1 MGGFKDLIAYQ
12 LSTTIYDLNLAF
24 CQKYIPKTSRTFDQ
38 MIQAARSG
46 KQNIVEG
53 SLEKSQKLNI
63 NLNSVARASLGELL
77 EDYKDFLR
85 TSGLTLW
92 NKDDPR
98 VLEIRRFRTDNWSN
112 KTNLTY
118 WANWTNS
125 SESFANLMITL
136 ISLASYLLDQLI
148 RKLESQFVAKGG
160 YEEKLKER
168 RKRVKGDLDLAKKK
182 EDQDWLENYMK
193 AQGAK
198 KLPDGR
204 FVKLD

>member
-38 MIQAARSG
+38 TCPQMLRIRRCRRVIQAARSG

-92 NKDDPR
+92 NKDDQR

-118 WANWTNS
+118 WANWTN
-125 SESFANLMITL
+125 
-136 ISLASYLLDQLI
+136 
-148 RKLESQFVAKGG
+148 
-160 YEEKLKER
+160 
-168 RKRVKGDLDLAKKK
+168 
-182 EDQDWLENYMK
+182 
-193 AQGAK
+193 
-198 KLPDGR
+198 
-204 FVKLD
+204 

>member
-92 NKDDPR
+92 NKDDQR

-118 WANWTNS
+118 WANWTN
-125 SESFANLMITL
+125 
-136 ISLASYLLDQLI
+136 
-148 RKLESQFVAKGG
+148 
-160 YEEKLKER
+160 
-168 RKRVKGDLDLAKKK
+168 
-182 EDQDWLENYMK
+182 
-193 AQGAK
+193 
-198 KLPDGR
+198 
-204 FVKLD
+204 